1 METLKSKSLFNIL
14 KAYLIM
20 VSVFIVSNILIC
32 LIPHKYIDNNIRESL
47 VILCEE
53 GIFPDKTKNILWV
66 KDNMTDGSMLNIAI
80 SGYGMNAIVE
90 AAYNPWSF
98 EGYDLY
104 SPAEAGLMAINTQDN
119 TIPRQSY
126 GRYWH
131 GYQIPLRLLST
142 TFNIKG
148 IRIFNTVLLWSL
160 FIIVSIILYKKL
172 GISVSV
178 CWLLTFL
185 ILGFPAVPLSM
196 QYVACYYITLLA
208 VLSMLLFPKKLM
220 NNTVFYFIIGGLTC
234 YLDFLTVPLVTV
246 GVPLA
251 INILYNN
258 RDLSFKKFCILILS
272 WFCGYGSIWTT
283 KWILQFMIAEPDFYN
298 SVVGAAQVHI
308 IFNFLP
314 DGFLHKYF
322 LITSV
327 LLIVSLVGTLSSY
340 ALSYYKKH
348 TTTSKELLVLALI
361 PFVWCFILL
370 GHTVVHNWFTYR
382 TLTVTL
388 FSVMTL
394 IFCKNK
400 VIKKL

>member
-1 METLKSKSLFNIL
+1 ML
-14 KAYLIM
+14 KAYFIM
-20 VSVFIVSNILIC
+20 VSAFIVSNITVC
-32 LIPHKYIDNNIRESL
+32 LLPHKYIDANVRESL
-47 VILCEE
+47 EILCEE

-90 AAYNPWSF
+90 AVYNPWSF

-104 SPAEAGLMAINTQDN
+104 SPAEAGLIAIDTQDN

-142 TFNIKG
+142 FLNIKG
-148 IRIFNTVLLWSL
+148 IRILNTVILWSL
-160 FIIVSIILYKKL
+160 FILLSIIIYKKL
-172 GISVSV
+172 GTSVSI

-196 QYVACYYITLLA
+196 QYVACYYITFLA

-220 NNTVFYFIIGGLTC
+220 NNPVFYFIIGGITC
-234 YLDFLTVPLVTV
+234 YMDFLTVPLVTL
-246 GVPLA
+246 GIPLA
-251 INILYNN
+251 INLLYNKEAI
-258 RDLSFKKFCILILS
+258 DSKKFFALILS
-272 WFCGYGSIWTT
+272 WAGSYGIIWAT
-283 KWILQFMIAEPDFYN
+283 KWILQFLIAEPDFYN

-314 DGFLHKYF
+314 EGISHKYF
-322 LITSV
+322 FITSG
-327 LLIVSLVGTLSSY
+327 LLIISLLATVTSY
-340 ALSYYKKH
+340 SISYNRRH
-348 TTTSKELLVLALI
+348 TTTSKQLFILALI
-361 PFVWCFILL
+361 PFVWYFVLL

-394 IFCKNK
+394 LLCKNRVLK
-400 VIKKL
+400 HI